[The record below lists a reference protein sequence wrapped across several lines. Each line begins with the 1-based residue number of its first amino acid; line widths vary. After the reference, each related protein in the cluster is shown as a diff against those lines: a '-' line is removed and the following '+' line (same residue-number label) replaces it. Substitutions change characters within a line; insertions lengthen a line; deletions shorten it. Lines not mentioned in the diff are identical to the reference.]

1 MFPIHKFHKY
11 ARPCDPQS
19 ANINETRTQK
29 TVDMQKIFVINEVC
43 FSLKTDR
50 MVF

>member
-19 ANINETRTQK
+19 ANINEARTQK
-29 TVDMQKIFVINEVC
+29 TVDMQQIFVINEVC